1 LGEKPTHPDLLD
13 DLAVRFMDHGW
24 SWKWLQREIV
34 LSSTYG
40 QSSNTESKK
49 LSIDPENQLLGR
61 MPRRRLSVESYR
73 DAILSVSGHLNSAIG
88 GNSMQPDKPNESR
101 RTLYSHIS
109 RMNLNPMLARF
120 DFPDPNAH
128 SAMRF
133 ETTTPLQKLFLLN
146 SEFMVF
152 QADTLA
158 TRLKNYGGSTRSKIE
173 RAYKLLFSRDP
184 SEVEISLAKE
194 FLEHTNVDVSSR
206 RNDNAAAW
214 PQYAQA
220 LLISNEMFMVD

>member
-1 LGEKPTHPDLLD
+1 
-13 DLAVRFMDHGW
+13 
-24 SWKWLQREIV
+24 
-34 LSSTYG
+34 
-40 QSSNTESKK
+40 
-49 LSIDPENQLLGR
+49 
-61 MPRRRLSVESYR
+61 
-73 DAILSVSGHLNSAIG
+73 
-88 GNSMQPDKPNESR
+88 
-101 RTLYSHIS
+101 
-109 RMNLNPMLARF
+109 MNLNPMLARF

-158 TRLKNYGGSTRSKIE
+158 KRLEKHGGSTRSKIE
-173 RAYKLLFSRDP
+173 HAYQLLFSRVANTI
-184 SEVEISLAKE
+184 EVSLAEK
-194 FLEHTNVDVSSR
+194 FLGEGKSNKSTREDPN
-206 RNDNAAAW
+206 AW

>member
-1 LGEKPTHPDLLD
+1 
-13 DLAVRFMDHGW
+13 
-24 SWKWLQREIV
+24 
-34 LSSTYG
+34 
-40 QSSNTESKK
+40 
-49 LSIDPENQLLGR
+49 
-61 MPRRRLSVESYR
+61 
-73 DAILSVSGHLNSAIG
+73 
-88 GNSMQPDKPNESR
+88 
-101 RTLYSHIS
+101 
-109 RMNLNPMLARF
+109 MLARF

-206 RNDNAAAW
+206 RNDNAATW